1 VLPMFL
7 FSATFYPLER
17 YPDSVQWLVQ
27 ATPLYQG
34 VVLCRGVVTGSFTFD
49 MAIAVAYLVVM
60 GVLGLVVASRRFGRL
75 LLR

>member
-1 VLPMFL
+1 
-7 FSATFYPLER
+7 
-17 YPDSVQWLVQ
+17 VQWLVQ

-34 VVLCRGVVTGSFTFD
+34 VVLCRGVVTGSFTSD
-49 MAIAVAYLVVM
+49 MAIAVVYLVVM